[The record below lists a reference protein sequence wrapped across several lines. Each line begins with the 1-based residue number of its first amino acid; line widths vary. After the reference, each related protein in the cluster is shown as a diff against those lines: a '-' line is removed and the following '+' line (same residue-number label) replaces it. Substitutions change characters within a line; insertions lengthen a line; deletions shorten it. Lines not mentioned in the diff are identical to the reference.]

1 MSPCGFLRL
10 LSSVHGPVSWWSD
23 DPYQVIVEAVLVQ
36 NTAWENVLAVRR
48 SLSGKL
54 SPGWLSGLSDEE
66 LHEAIRPCGFQK
78 AKAACLR
85 SLTAWFLENG
95 DRVRSLETE
104 QIRDE
109 LMLIRGVGRETAD
122 VILLYAF
129 RRPVFVT
136 DAYSRRILGRL
147 GFSFSSDDMIR
158 DFFEGSLGTQ
168 ELGSLHWLILETGR
182 TWCRKSPR
190 CHQCPLASSCATG
203 SAAQPNT
210 RLG

>member
-95 DRVRSLETE
+95 DRV
-104 QIRDE
+104 
-109 LMLIRGVGRETAD
+109 
-122 VILLYAF
+122 
-129 RRPVFVT
+129 PVFVT